1 MEKKPYTTPEIEVID
16 LPETPSILQAS
27 GQRSAP
33 TNFDSNIY
41 SQSNVMLPFTMEL
54 SPLVNSYLHL

>member
-1 MEKKPYTTPEIEVID
+1 MGHCPIPTINNAQKMEKKPYETPAIEVID

-33 TNFDSNIY
+33 MYFDDNEY
-41 SQSNVMLPFTMEL
+41 N
-54 SPLVNSYLHL
+54 